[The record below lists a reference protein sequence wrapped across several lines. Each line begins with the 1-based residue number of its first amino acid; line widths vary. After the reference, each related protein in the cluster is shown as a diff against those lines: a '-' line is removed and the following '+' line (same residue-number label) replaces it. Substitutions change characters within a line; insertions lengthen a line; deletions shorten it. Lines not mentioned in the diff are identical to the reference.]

1 MRTNIYAKRD
11 HEALG
16 QHYLHHIDRMTV
28 EGLHSKSA
36 IAGELAHRDD
46 KIARLESELARAI
59 IAAHEAQRPAYQEP
73 TEEMLRAGCL
83 SQQATPEYDNYEDWS
98 NSHSGGTVERIRG
111 YMRKDYLAMV
121 AAAPQ
126 PAVEPAVELVLEQAL
141 QAMAPMRGLIIFDQA
156 MQAVQDL
163 LERSHKNESLPTTK
177 PMTQIEIDTMIDNFP
192 AHSWDTDELIVRAV
206 ERHHGI
212 GKA

>member
-1 MRTNIYAKRD
+1 MLNELTDSEIRAICFTHGYSVK
-11 HEALG
+11 EG
-16 QHYLHHIDRMTV
+16 QIDLKPYV
-28 EGLHSKSA
+28 FA
-36 IAGELAHRDD
+36 A
-46 KIARLESELARAI
+46 ARAI
-59 IAAHEAQRPAYQEP
+59 IAAHEAQRQAVQEP
-73 TEEMLRAGCL
+73 VTYLKARTSAFAHLAFEFCSKDDGNAYPVY
-83 SQQATPEYDNYEDWS
+83 AT
-98 NSHSGGTVERIRG
+98 
-111 YMRKDYLAMV
+111 
-121 AAAPQ
+121 PQ
-126 PAVEPAVELVLEQAL
+126 PAVEPVVNRVLEQAL

-163 LERSHKNESLPTTK
+163 LDRSHKNESLPTTK

>member
-1 MRTNIYAKRD
+1 MTELTDEQIDAVTL
-11 HEALG
+11 AQWG
-16 QHYLHHIDRMTV
+16 QDTHPL
-28 EGLHSKSA
+28 A
-36 IAGELAHRDD
+36 AHRTY
-46 KIARLESELARAI
+46 ARAI

-126 PAVEPAVELVLEQAL
+126 PAVEPLTDAQIDAVIKNWFAEDWAIENA
-141 QAMAPMRGLIIFDQA
+141 RGMLR
-156 MQAVQDL
+156 DL
-163 LERSHKNESLPTTK
+163 
-177 PMTQIEIDTMIDNFP
+177 
-192 AHSWDTDELIVRAV
+192 
-206 ERHHGI
+206 GI
-212 GKA
+212 GEA